1 MEQLLQQTEL
11 FDGLTQEEV
20 QRLAEVGRHQVLR
33 EGEYLFLLGEN
44 ATALHAVTKGNVD
57 LCFPMPIGGTV
68 KDISVESVGVGK
80 ALGWSALVKP
90 YRFTLSARATEPS
103 EVVSFPRRALIE
115 LFEQEPRIAQ
125 IVFTRISELVGIRLA
140 TFQALWVRELRRL
153 AERPINEPR
162 GAQAA
167 TGGQ

>member
-1 MEQLLQQTEL
+1 MDQLQQTEL
-11 FDGLTQEEV
+11 FEGLSQNEL

-44 ATALHAVTKGNVD
+44 AVALHAVVKGNID
-57 LCFPMPIGGTV
+57 LCFPMPLGGKV
-68 KDISVESVGVGK
+68 KDICVESVGVGK

-115 LFEQEPRIAQ
+115 LFEHEPRIAQ
-125 IVFTRISELVGIRLA
+125 TFFTRISELVGIRLA
-140 TFQALWVRELRRL
+140 SFQALWVRELRRL

-162 GAQAA
+162 SAQTV